1 MLLKLLKYAKYIN
14 NTIDDKIRVLIS
26 ISLRLNMHSVAIVG
40 GTGYTG
46 YELMRLLVHHPQVT
60 LNQIVSRS
68 QAGRAVGEVFPKMRG
83 HTDLYYRESFDPEL
97 GAELVFFA
105 TPNGTAMQQAE
116 VLLDKGIRIIDL
128 AADFRLS
135 DANEWKHWYDE
146 AHACPHLLKEAIYGL
161 SEINRDAI
169 ASANLVANPGC
180 YPTSVILGL
189 KPFIESGVA
198 DISCLIADS
207 KSGVSGA
214 GRMASVELL
223 FGECSE
229 NFRAYKASGHRHWP
243 EIRQQLNRIAG
254 DEVGL
259 SFTPHLLPIIRGL
272 QSSLY
277 IKTTANQSELQQ
289 CLEHAYADEMFVDV
303 MPSGS
308 HPQTQDASGTN
319 NCLIAVHKPP
329 YGDVAVVFSVIDN
342 LIKGAAGQAVQNMNL
357 MFGIDETTGLVDLY

>member
-1 MLLKLLKYAKYIN
+1 
-14 NTIDDKIRVLIS
+14 
-26 ISLRLNMHSVAIVG
+26 MHSVAIIG

-46 YELMRLLVHHPQVT
+46 YELTRLLVHHPKIK
-60 LNQIVSRS
+60 LAQIVSRTE
-68 QAGRAVGEVFPKMRG
+68 AGRAIAEVFPKMEG
-83 HTDLYYRESFDPEL
+83 HTDLCYAKSFDFDV
-97 GAELVFFA
+97 GVDLVFFA
-105 TPNGTAMQQAE
+105 TPNGTAMKQAAA
-116 VLLDKGIRIIDL
+116 LLDAGIRIIDL

-135 DANEWKHWYDE
+135 DASEWQHWYGE
-146 AHACPHLLKEAIYGL
+146 EHVCPHLLEKAIYGI
-161 SEINRDAI
+161 SEINRDTI
-169 ASANLVANPGC
+169 KSANLVANPGC

-189 KPFIESGVA
+189 KPLVESNLV

-214 GRMASVELL
+214 GRQANTELL

-243 EIRQQLNRIAG
+243 EIRQQLNQIAG

-277 IKTTANQSELQQ
+277 IKTTAAPSELQQ
-289 CLEHAYADEMFVDV
+289 CLEQAYAHEAFVHV
-303 MPSGS
+303 LPPYS
-308 HPQTQDASGTN
+308 HPQTRDASGTN
-319 NCLIAVHKPP
+319 NCLISVHKPP
-329 YGDVAVVFSVIDN
+329 YGDIAVVFSVIDN

-357 MFGIDETTGLVDLY
+357 MLGIDETTGLVDLY